1 MVSLY
6 FIKKWESRYAWG
18 WDDKASGI
26 FFFVLFSSS
35 VCFFLN
41 FYSVTVTDFQS
52 EKAILTHIFGDF
64 SPLSIVPVV
73 LGSLCCSKASMK
85 KDS

>member
-1 MVSLY
+1 MIRQVASFCFVF
-6 FIKKWESRYAWG
+6 FINM
-18 WDDKASGI
+18 
-26 FFFVLFSSS
+26 FFF
-35 VCFFLN
+35 N

-73 LGSLCCSKASMK
+73 LGSLCCSKESMK

>member
-1 MVSLY
+1 MHEAEK
-6 FIKKWESRYAWG
+6 IRQEA
-18 WDDKASGI
+18 
-26 FFFVLFSSS
+26 FFF
-35 VCFFLN
+35 CFLHQYVFFFN
-41 FYSVTVTDFQS
+41 FYSVTVTNFQS

-73 LGSLCCSKASMK
+73 LGSLCCSKESMK